1 MFFLIFL
8 LWNILSAISNI
19 LSALQIEYYQKSSRA
34 FKKSR
39 WTLKDEYVNILSA
52 SWLLYI
58 YLSLCRSFAGQ
69 GLVEDSMNRR

>member
-1 MFFLIFL
+1 MFL

-19 LSALQIEYYQKSSRA
+19 LIALQIEYYQKSSRA

-52 SWLLYI
+52 SRLVYI
-58 YLSLCRSFAGQ
+58 YIHMCVCSP
-69 GLVEDSMNRR
+69 